1 MGTRTTTRVGRPGFV
16 VDASSIRL
24 NSGRQIDWANV
35 AAGFI
40 DAATGKKVLPAG
52 TVIGELLGNGKISP
66 RVVTT
71 NPATGI
77 LATTAIQDDRS
88 AALSG
93 YGVIVGGVIYEALL
107 PDSSGAPKVLAA
119 AIKTELDAAAC
130 TFQFERYEDN
140 RAL

>member
-16 VDASSIRL
+16 VDGPSLEL

-52 TVIGELLGNGKISP
+52 TVIGELLGAGKISP
-66 RVVTT
+66 RVLTT
-71 NPATGI
+71 NPATGL
-77 LATTAIQDDRS
+77 LATTAIEGDRS

-107 PDSSGAPKVLAA
+107 PDSSGSPKVLAA
-119 AIKTELDAAAC
+119 AIKTELGTAGC
-130 TFQFERYEDN
+130 TFKWELYTDN